1 MSSNQGYSSV
11 VETAR
16 EYYNSDDADNFYYH
30 VWGGEDI
37 HVGLYQSDTQPIRDA
52 SRLTVERMAEKL
64 PNLGKDHKVLDVGG
78 GYGGSMR
85 YLAKKFGCQT
95 VVLNISEVENER
107 DRQMNKEQGLDQ
119 LVSVDDG
126 DFENLPY
133 EDESFDFVWSQDAI
147 LHSGNRERVLQEVA
161 RVLKPGGL
169 FVMTDPMQ
177 DDHAPTDQLQPIY
190 DRIHL
195 ESLGSPGF
203 YQQAAEKNGLEFVE
217 FEDHSHQLPR
227 HYSRVRAE
235 LEKNEDELKSK
246 NIVSDEYI
254 QRMKKGLTHWVE
266 GGNAGHLR
274 WGIFTMKKPA

>member
-1 MSSNQGYSSV
+1 MSNNQAYSTT

-16 EYYNSDDADNFYYH
+16 EYYNSEDADNFYFH

-37 HVGLYQSDTQPIRDA
+37 HVGLYQSDDQPIRDA
-52 SRLTVERMAEKL
+52 SRLTVERMADKL
-64 PNLGKDHKVLDVGG
+64 AGLSRDHKVLDVGG

-85 YLAKKFGCQT
+85 YLSQKFGCRT
-95 VVLNISEVENER
+95 TVLNLSEVENER
-107 DRQMNKEQGLDQ
+107 DRQMNKEQGLDP

-133 EDESFDFVWSQDAI
+133 DDASFDFVWSQDAI

-203 YQQAAEKNGLEFVE
+203 YEKAGKKAGLEFVE
-217 FEDHSHQLPR
+217 FEDHSHQLTN

-235 LEKNEDELKSK
+235 LEKNEDDLKAQG
-246 NIVSDEYI
+246 IVSDDYI
-254 QRMKKGLTHWVE
+254 QRMKKGLGHWIE
-266 GGNAGHLR
+266 GGKAGHLR

>member
-1 MSSNQGYSSV
+1 MANNQGYSNV

-52 SRLTVERMAEKL
+52 SRLTVERMAKKL
-64 PNLGKDHKVLDVGG
+64 PGLGKDHKVLDVGG

-85 YLAKKFGCQT
+85 YLAKNHGCHT

-107 DRQMNKEQGLDQ
+107 DREMNKEQGLDH
-119 LVSVDDG
+119 LVTVDDG

-133 EDESFDFVWSQDAI
+133 EDQNFDFVWSQDAI
-147 LHSGNRERVLQEVA
+147 LHSGNRERVLHEVA

-177 DDHAPTDQLQPIY
+177 DDNAPTDQLQPIY

-203 YQQAAEKNGLEFVE
+203 YQKAAEKNGLVFVE

-246 NIVSDEYI
+246 TIVSDPYI
-254 QRMKKGLTHWVE
+254 QRMKKGLTHWIE
-266 GGNAGHLR
+266 GGNAGNLR
-274 WGIFTMKKPA
+274 WGIFTMRKPA

>member
-1 MSSNQGYSSV
+1 MSNNQGYSSV

-37 HVGLYQSDTQPIRDA
+37 HVGLYQSDDQPIRDA
-52 SRLTVERMAEKL
+52 SRLTVERMADKL

-85 YLAKKFGCQT
+85 YLAKNHGCQT

-119 LVSVDDG
+119 LVTVDDG

-133 EDESFDFVWSQDAI
+133 DVGTYDFVWSQDAI

-177 DDHAPTDQLQPIY
+177 DDNAPTDQLQPIY

-203 YQQAAEKNGLEFVE
+203 YKQAAEKNGLEFVE

-254 QRMKKGLTHWVE
+254 QRMKKGLTHWIE
-266 GGNAGHLR
+266 GGIAGHLR
-274 WGIFTMKKPA
+274 WGIFSMRKPA